1 VNRFTVYV
9 TPSAL
14 DEIKDLPG
22 NIRQRIKRAI
32 YELAE
37 NTAPSNSKFL
47 DLTNLAP
54 ELDADKKLRRI
65 RLDRWRIVYSISES
79 EKIVDVL
86 AIRKRPP
93 YDYGDLGK
101 LLDEIR

>member
-1 VNRFTVYV
+1 MNRFTVYV

-32 YELAE
+32 SELAE
-37 NTAPSNSKFL
+37 NTAPSNSKSL
-47 DLTNLAP
+47 NLTTLAP
-54 ELDADKKLRRI
+54 ELDADKNLRRI

-79 EKIVDVL
+79 EKIVDIL

-101 LLDEIR
+101 LLEEIK